1 MDDFYFRKLD
11 VYKNSKEFSK
21 HIYSLLNFF
30 PAEEKFGLCSQLR
43 RAVTS
48 IPINIAEGFG
58 RFSAKEKSHFIEIA
72 YGSTTEV
79 LCELELS
86 FELNYISEEQFINA
100 ENKLIIIAK
109 QLSALRTSI
118 INNGDSTKKTY

>member
-21 HIYSLLNFF
+21 HIYSLLIFF

-100 ENKLIIIAK
+100 ENKLIVIAK

-118 INNGDSTKKTY
+118 INNVDSTKKTY